1 MKNIIQKQIVEL
13 KAIDEEKRTITA
25 VASTETP
32 DRFGDV
38 VKSNGWELD
47 NFKKNPTIVWGHDYK
62 QLPIAK
68 ATDIAVRNNQLIF
81 TAEFPEEGLNPQAD
95 TIFKYFK
102 NGFLKAFSVGFIP
115 LEYERNEFGGTTFLK
130 QELLEISAVVVPA
143 NQEALAMAVKAVVPY
158 QDLPLADMER
168 EWDAG
173 EAVKRVKN
181 WATTNDEVDFAK
193 YRRAFLWYDSE
204 NPELLG
210 SYKLPIADVIDGS
223 LKAVPRA
230 IFAAAAAIQGARGG
244 VDIPDADKERIRNV
258 LSKYY
263 EKMDRTPPWEEEG
276 INENTTNK
284 KEGVNNMEQENKKET
299 EQLDIKQIIEE
310 TLKAYEQK
318 KEAEKKETKQEE
330 NKEVEK
336 EENNEE
342 KKEEKK
348 EDGSKEMKE
357 EIKEFQKAFYTTNVN
372 GKPQKSELDE
382 KAKKEINTFIRAI
395 VNKDNSVLKDL
406 TGGVD
411 ASGGYLVPETL
422 QRQVLDLVVEKYGV
436 VRPRAYVIP
445 NLGSKVTK
453 WTTLTGKPKLTWIEE
468 YVDASNEAAAK
479 IPAGQP
485 DFGRLTL
492 TVHDAGLIVPVTNDV
507 LYDANIDLSGLISGL
522 FAEAQAYEED
532 FQAIQGTGAPFTGV
546 FNDANVNT
554 KALELDK
561 VVTDITADDLIDLMA
576 MVPARYAN
584 GAIFVASRTV
594 AAVLKQIKDASGR
607 YVFDPAQNTIFGVP
621 VVESDVMPAVT
632 DVDTV
637 DTDNDKPILLFGNL
651 GEIMIGDYQRM
662 SVALADQASV
672 GGRSLFEFN
681 ESAFRV
687 IIRLAMAIRQ
697 PKAFAVLKTGPAV

>member
-1 MKNIIQKQIVEL
+1 MNNVVQKQIVEL
-13 KAIDEEKRTITA
+13 KAIDTEKRTITA

-38 VKSNGWELD
+38 VKSSGWQLD

-181 WATTNDEVDFAK
+181 WATTNDEVDFMK
-193 YRRAFLWYDSE
+193 YRKAFLWYDSE

-284 KEGVNNMEQENKKET
+284 KEEVNNMEDENKEEMEKKGLEQEDIIKIVET
-299 EQLDIKQIIEE
+299 ALKSYEE
-310 TLKAYEQK
+310 K
-318 KEAEKKETKQEE
+318 KEAEKKT
-330 NKEVEK
+330 EVK
-336 EENNEE
+336 EE
-342 KKEEKK
+342 KKEENK
-348 EDGSKEMKE
+348 EGEKQELKE
-357 EIKEFQKAFYTTNVN
+357 EIKDFQKAFYTTNV
-372 GKPQKSELDE
+372 KPQKEELDKE
-382 KAKKEINTFIRAI
+382 AKKEINTFIRAI
-395 VNKDNSVLKDL
+395 VNRDNSVLKDL

-411 ASGGYLVPETL
+411 AAGGYLVPETL
-422 QRQVLDLVVEKYGV
+422 QRQVLDLVVEKYGI
-436 VRPRAYVIP
+436 VRPRAFVIP
-445 NLGSKVTK
+445 NLSSKVTK
-453 WTTLTGKPKLTWIEE
+453 WTTLTAKPGLTWIEE

-479 IPAGQP
+479 IPTGQP
-485 DFGRLTL
+485 EFGRLTL

-507 LYDANIDLSGLISGL
+507 LYDANIDISGLISNL

-532 FQAIQGTGAPFTGV
+532 YQALQGAGAPFTGV
-546 FNDANVNT
+546 FNDANVNV
-554 KALELDK
+554 KALDVDK
-561 VVTDITADDLIDLMA
+561 LVHDITADDLIDLMA

-621 VVESDVMPAVT
+621 IVESDVMPDVT
-632 DVDTV
+632 EVDTV
-637 DTDNDKPILLFGNL
+637 DTDADKPILLFGNL